1 MKPVKRVFLT
11 GNNCS
16 GIADTFEA
24 AGFNLASTAEE
35 AEVVVVSGGDG
46 TILRAM
52 DSMLGTGVPI
62 LGVNSGHLG
71 FLADCELSSV
81 KESME
86 CLLSGDY
93 MIDRLPVLETVCP
106 GGAKV
111 RALNEI
117 CINRGAEGGILH
129 VEVRV
134 DRRKVAIMASDGVM
148 VSTPSGSTAYNLSC
162 GGPVLHPNLPV
173 VIITPICPHLLA
185 IRPIVVPISSEIS
198 FQVIRA
204 TGRDP
209 LILADG
215 SAKCGAI
222 AQGETITVVNSDL
235 TCPVVRTGRRSD
247 YYAMLGRKL
256 GWGYRG

>member
-1 MKPVKRVFLT
+1 MKPVRRILLT
-11 GNNCS
+11 GRDGLES
-16 GIADTFEA
+16 RRIFEK
-24 AGFNLASTAEE
+24 AGFDLVSSADD
-35 AEVVVVSGGDG
+35 AEVVVVIGGDG

-52 DSMLGTGVPI
+52 DDLLGSSVPI

-71 FLADCELSSV
+71 FLADCELSTV
-81 KESME
+81 GESIE

-93 MIDRLPVLETVCP
+93 MIDLLPVLETVGP
-106 GGAKV
+106 GGVRV

-117 CINRGAEGGILH
+117 CINRCAEGGILH
-129 VEVRV
+129 IRVYVDGREVAV
-134 DRRKVAIMASDGVM
+134 MASDGVM

-173 VIITPICPHLLA
+173 VIITSICPHLLA
-185 IRPIVVPISSEIS
+185 IRPIVVPLSSEIK
-198 FQVIRA
+198 FKIIRA

-215 SAKCGAI
+215 AAKCGSI
-222 AQGETITVVNSDL
+222 AEGETITVANSSL

-247 YYAMLGRKL
+247 YYAMLGKKL